1 MGVFLSGGKNRC
13 INIIPRKGD
22 NSCWLCVVP
31 DKNNPLSLSSSF
43 LLAFFHRSLH
53 KKKKRKNRRSLNPL
67 NGYRSRLRSPPPIFL
82 VATPVKAQLYSMS
95 VDGVEGGG
103 IARNREITTLRKK
116 RQAFRARRNCF
127 YSPVSSPGKPRQKID
142 LRYDDPKKPESGFY
156 VCVVIS
162 GSARSP
168 RQSLAGQKLKENS
181 VSRKFLSPFLFLR
194 QVNFVINR

>member
-1 MGVFLSGGKNRC
+1 MSFPIK
-13 INIIPRKGD
+13 II
-22 NSCWLCVVP
+22 
-31 DKNNPLSLSSSF
+31 LSLCPRRFSSPSF
-43 LLAFFHRSLH
+43 IDHYT
-53 KKKKRKNRRSLNPL
+53 KKKKKKSTIVKSVERISFEAAIPSPDLSRRYSRESSALFDVC
-67 NGYRSRLRSPPPIFL
+67 GRS
-82 VATPVKAQLYSMS
+82 
-95 VDGVEGGG
+95 GG

-127 YSPVSSPGKPRQKID
+127 YSPASSPGKPRQKID

-194 QVNFVINR
+194 QVNFVINK